1 MLVRNA
7 VLTDAKQ
14 IERLISA
21 EVTGS
26 SLIPRSL
33 PEICENIRD
42 FVVAE
47 DKGRVIGCGALHL
60 YGLHLAEI
68 RSITIRKSYRG
79 KGAGRLLVDALLAEA
94 ERHRV
99 TCICL
104 FTKIPDFFARL
115 GFRVAEKESLPDKA
129 YRDCQFCPKL
139 HACDEI
145 AMVRGELPNFAILAP
160 NEKMSAPGLTELRPG
175 LRILH

>member
-1 MLVRNA
+1 MLVRSA
-7 VLTDAKQ
+7 VLTDAKA

-42 FVVAE
+42 FVVVE
-47 DKGRVIGCGALHL
+47 DKGRVLGCGALHL

-68 RSITIRKSYRG
+68 RSITIRRSYRG
-79 KGAGRLLVDALLAEA
+79 KGAGRILVDALLAEA

-160 NEKMSAPGLTELRPG
+160 SEKASAPGLTELQPG

>member
-7 VLTDAKQ
+7 VLTDAAQ

-42 FVVAE
+42 FVVIE
-47 DKGRVIGCGALHL
+47 EKGRVVGCGALHL

-68 RSITIRKSYRG
+68 RSITIRKTYRG
-79 KGAGRLLVDALLAEA
+79 KGAGRRLVDALLAEA
-94 ERHRV
+94 DRHRV

-104 FTKIPDFFARL
+104 FTKIPEFFARL
-115 GFRVAEKESLPDKA
+115 GFRTAERESLPDKA

-160 NEKMSAPGLTELRPG
+160 SEKVNAPGFKELQPG

>member
-47 DKGRVIGCGALHL
+47 DKGRVVGCGALHL

-79 KGAGRLLVDALLAEA
+79 KGTGRLLVDALLAEA
-94 ERHRV
+94 DRHRV

-115 GFRVAEKESLPDKA
+115 GFRTAEKESLPDKA

-160 NEKMSAPGLTELRPG
+160 SEKVTRPGFTELAPG

>member
-1 MLVRNA
+1 MLVRSA

-47 DKGRVIGCGALHL
+47 DKGRVVGCGALHL

-79 KGAGRLLVDALLAEA
+79 KGTGRLLVDALLAEA

-104 FTKIPDFFARL
+104 FTKIPEFFARL
-115 GFRVAEKESLPDKA
+115 GFRVAEKEGLPDKA

-160 NEKMSAPGLTELRPG
+160 NAKETPAFTELHPG

>member
-1 MLVRNA
+1 MLARSA
-7 VLTDAKQ
+7 TLPDAKH
-14 IERLISA
+14 IERLITA
-21 EVTGS
+21 EVESS
-26 SLIPRSL
+26 SLLPRSL

-42 FVVAE
+42 FTVVE
-47 DKGRVIGCGALHL
+47 DRGRIVGCGALHL

-79 KGAGRLLVDALLAEA
+79 KGAGRVLVDALLAEA
-94 ERHRV
+94 EQHKV

-115 GFRVAEKESLPDKA
+115 GFRVADRESLPDKA
-129 YRDCQFCPKL
+129 YKDCQYCPKL

-160 NEKMSAPGLTELRPG
+160 AGDNALPILTRPQPW
-175 LRILH
+175 R

>member
-7 VLTDAKQ
+7 VLTDARQ

-47 DKGRVIGCGALHL
+47 DKGKLVGCGALHL

-68 RSITIRKSYRG
+68 RSITIRKTCRG

-94 ERHRV
+94 DRHRV

-160 NEKMSAPGLTELRPG
+160 GEKVQAPGVVELAPG

>member
-1 MLVRNA
+1 MLVRSA

-42 FVVAE
+42 FMVAE
-47 DKGRVIGCGALHL
+47 DKGRVVGCGALHL

-68 RSITIRKSYRG
+68 RSITIRRSYRG

-94 ERHRV
+94 ERHHV

-104 FTKIPDFFARL
+104 FTKIPEFFSRL
-115 GFRVAEKESLPDKA
+115 GFRMAEKESLPDKA

-160 NEKMSAPGLTELRPG
+160 NEKVERPGFTELAPG

>member
-1 MLVRNA
+1 MLVRSA
-7 VLTDAKQ
+7 VLTDASK

-42 FVVAE
+42 FLVIE
-47 DKGRVIGCGALHL
+47 DKGKVVGCGALHL

-68 RSITIRKSYRG
+68 RSITIRKTVRG

-104 FTKIPDFFARL
+104 FTKIPEFFSRL
-115 GFRVAEKESLPDKA
+115 GFRIAERESLPDKA

-160 NEKMSAPGLTELRPG
+160 SEKVNAPGFAELRPG